1 MLLALDVDDAMF
13 IISLYCGILVM
24 WFCGILTSL
33 FDEIIM
39 KIKKKMLLTNYGE
52 SWLCGGL
59 FYIIMVKRENDMS
72 DGGKIARFFTW

>member
-13 IISLYCGILVM
+13 IISLYCGILIM

-39 KIKKKMLLTNYGE
+39 KIKKNVVDQL
-52 SWLCGGL
+52 W
-59 FYIIMVKRENDMS
+59 
-72 DGGKIARFFTW
+72 